1 MSSSAS
7 RYIPLVESYAQRIRE
22 GQLLPGARMPS
33 VRGLTKLHGVALA
46 TAHRVYSEL
55 EQSGLIVG
63 EVGRGTFVRDLSI
76 QRPSAL
82 RQGQTMTGVVDLSF
96 NYPTVPGQDEML
108 RESLRSLAG
117 RGDIDAMLYSPP
129 QGGRMQERETAARHL
144 RNRGLRLPGAQVLIV
159 NGAQHGLAIALQA
172 LLRPGDLVAV
182 DALTYPGFRSLA
194 LANRIDPCPVRQVD
208 GVTDLDALASLC
220 RRRRVSAVYT
230 MPTLHNP
237 LGSVMTIDQRRRLV
251 AIAEQHDLLIIE
263 DGAYAFLGEPAPP
276 PLMALAPHR
285 TIYVSGLSKSV
296 ASGLRV
302 GMVAAPLAWIQALEE
317 AIRLTTWS
325 APALTVA
332 IACEWIQDGVV
343 DQLEESKRADA
354 RQRQRVARAALKG
367 LRPIGHR
374 TSYFLWL
381 DLPAGVRAE
390 AAAAELSQHGIVV
403 ATGDAFSAATSAQQG
418 LRVAIGSVP
427 LDMLSKALNVV
438 RETVEALA

>member
-1 MSSSAS
+1 MSRTAS

-22 GQLLPGARMPS
+22 GQLLPGTRMPS

-55 EQSGLIVG
+55 EESGLIVG

-82 RQGQTMTGVVDLSF
+82 RQGQVAAGTIDLSF
-96 NYPTVPGQDEML
+96 NYPTVPGQEEML
-108 RESLRSLAG
+108 RESLRNLAG
-117 RGDIDAMLYSPP
+117 RGDIGAMLYSPP
-129 QGGRMQERETAARHL
+129 QGGRAQEREIAARHL

-159 NGAQHGLAIALQA
+159 NGAQHGLTVALQA
-172 LLRPGDLVAV
+172 LLHPGDLVAV

-194 LANRIDPCPVRQVD
+194 LANRIDPHPVRQVD
-208 GVTDLDALASLC
+208 GVTDLEALDELC

-237 LGSVMTIDQRRRLV
+237 LGSVMTIEQRRDLV
-251 AIAEQHDLLIIE
+251 AIAERHDLLIIE

-276 PLMALAPHR
+276 PLMALAPQR

-302 GMVAAPLAWIQALEE
+302 GMIAAPAAWIRSLEE

-325 APALTVA
+325 APAMTVA
-332 IACEWIQDGVV
+332 LACEWIQTGVV
-343 DQLEESKRADA
+343 DQLEERKRTDA
-354 RQRQRVARAALKG
+354 RQRQKVAKLALSG
-367 LRPIGHR
+367 LTTVGHR
-374 TSYFLWL
+374 SSYFLWL
-381 DLPAGVRAE
+381 DLPPGVRSE
-390 AAAAELSQHGIVV
+390 MVAAELLHQGIVV
-403 ATGDAFSAATSAQQG
+403 ASGDAFAAAATAQ
-418 LRVAIGSVP
+418 
-427 LDMLSKALNVV
+427 
-438 RETVEALA
+438 